1 MFEYSKQNFQDLQ
14 EKNIKPSAKI
24 TIYFAFFNYIYFQVV
39 QRADARDLL
48 GAQSPQL
55 TFTNITPSK

>member
-39 QRADARDLL
+39 QRDLL